1 LLRSKGKKRKSGSLW
16 LRLPVNWPLPLFL
29 WVVHCARLRLAG
41 VWREA
46 LALAALLVRHRLQ
59 GKKNTQIA

>member
-1 LLRSKGKKRKSGSLW
+1 L
-16 LRLPVNWPLPLFL
+16 LRLPANWRPLPFL
-29 WVVHCARLRLAG
+29 WVVHCARLRLVG

-59 GKKNTQIA
+59 GKKNTQTA

>member
-1 LLRSKGKKRKSGSLW
+1 LLRSKGKKRKNGSLW
-16 LRLPVNWPLPLFL
+16 LRSPVNWRPLPFL
-29 WVVHCARLRLAG
+29 WVVHCARLRLVG

-59 GKKNTQIA
+59 GKKNTQTV